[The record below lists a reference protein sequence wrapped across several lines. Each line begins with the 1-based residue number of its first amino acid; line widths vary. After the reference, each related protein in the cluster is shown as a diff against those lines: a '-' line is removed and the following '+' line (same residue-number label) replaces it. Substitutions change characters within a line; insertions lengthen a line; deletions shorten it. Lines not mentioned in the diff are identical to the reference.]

1 MHVILMKGR
10 EHIRARLEIHKG
22 HYFFDVRVWEINEDR
37 KMVPTTNGV
46 NIPLDLVSELAE
58 AIKVELEE
66 GWVND

>member
-1 MHVILMKGR
+1 MQVILMKGR
-10 EHIRARLEIHKG
+10 EHIRVRLEILNG
-22 HYFFDVRVWEINEDR
+22 QYFFDVRVWEINEDR